1 MKAGQLWRKGREML
15 APSPDADWDARQ
27 LLCDELG
34 IERTQLAM
42 HLFAEVD
49 EAAEAAFLNAV
60 RRRAAGEPLQYIRG
74 RADFGGV
81 TLRVDERVLIPR
93 QDTESLALAAIARLG
108 ANCLRGGERPQRILD
123 LCTGSGAVIIDI
135 AKACK
140 AADCACAAADISGDA
155 LCLARENARQNGV
168 KVEFWQGDLFA
179 AVPKGRRFDII
190 TCNPP
195 YLSRA
200 DMEDLQNEVRREPA
214 LALYGGEDGL
224 DFYRRLAREAMEYLM
239 PGGNLLMEI
248 GSGQAA
254 AVRQIFSAW
263 NTQVFQDLNGLDRVV
278 AADLY
283 GKGEGGAAWS
293 T

>member
-49 EAAEAAFLNAV
+49 EAAEAAFLAAV

-74 RADFGGV
+74 RVDFGGV

-93 QDTESLALAAIARLG
+93 QDTESLALAALAHLAILH
-108 ANCLRGGERPQRILD
+108 GEESPKQILD

-135 AKACK
+135 AKTCETEDFAY
-140 AADCACAAADISGDA
+140 AAADISGDA

-179 AVPKGRRFDII
+179 AVPEGRRFDII

-195 YLSRA
+195 YLSRT

-224 DFYRRLAREAMEYLM
+224 DFYRRLAREAMEYLR
-239 PGGNLLMEI
+239 PGGYLILEI
-248 GSGQAA
+248 GSTQAA